1 MTRTRHSTATKL
13 RAVDLP
19 EAFALATVAT
29 ATRKAR
35 NPRDDRRALNKA
47 LRVAAVLATLALE
60 ACGGAVAT
68 SPAPTPCDDYAER
81 LVAAG
86 CDLPSDLAVGID
98 CPAYTAKISACAA
111 DAQCADDM
119 SVRMIEAC
127 HGATPPEF
135 VLADPFVR
143 YAEDACSCADPGPCN
158 VTEIV
163 TALRNGTPD
172 VACVD
177 AYSTAMEERVSCNVV
192 PMPTCEIF
200 PGSAAER
207 FAKAVCACHATSGD
221 MWSGC
226 FDNALGEVRGGDPRC
241 LTQLAIGYESDCSG
255 RSGGECAP

>member
-1 MTRTRHSTATKL
+1 MKSIMTRTRHSTATKL

-47 LRVAAVLATLALE
+47 LRVAAVLATLALD
-60 ACGGAVAT
+60 ACGGQ
-68 SPAPTPCDDYAER
+68 
-81 LVAAG
+81 
-86 CDLPSDLAVGID
+86 VGESI
-98 CPAYTAKISACAA
+98 
-111 DAQCADDM
+111 Q
-119 SVRMIEAC
+119 
-127 HGATPPEF
+127 
-135 VLADPFVR
+135 DPFTR